1 MGGDQHGGRR
11 GGLRRQRRF
20 ALLTALLDGL
30 MVSAS
35 LFLAFGLMAGR
46 PDHWIRTPF
55 SLVFAV
61 GLSGAVVGVLAL
73 RGLYRVDVRYV
84 SLSEFLEI
92 IAVCVIASA
101 AVGTYDFFLRQDTAL
116 NAVLGPMLFAYYT
129 ISLLCGVRVVH
140 RSIAW
145 RSRSGGSS
153 TRHPNRALV
162 VRFGDH
168 AERLIRELDRQP
180 SAKFVV
186 VGIVDDDPAHKRL
199 RIRGVPVVGSI
210 ADLPDLVE
218 QLDIQDV
225 IVASVE
231 ISGSEIKRIFQLVRN
246 TNARVRI
253 MPTIDNLIRGAALTP
268 QMREIEIQDLLRRPP
283 VSIDLAKIAGY
294 LTGEHVLI
302 TGGGGSIGGEL
313 ARQVARLNPASLILV
328 GRGENSLYE
337 IEQEL
342 IQTTQLRPTAV
353 VADIRNRAAM
363 EEIFAKFR
371 PTVVFHAAAH
381 KHVPLM
387 ESNPIEAIE
396 NNALATRTL
405 AELAVKYGV
414 RKFIMLSTDKAVN
427 PRSAMGASKR
437 VCEMI
442 VSAYGATSETAFAA
456 VRFGNVLGSRG
467 SLVPLIQ
474 AQIRRG
480 GPVKVTHPDMTRF
493 FMTIPEAVQLV
504 LQAGAMGTRGEIFI
518 LDMGDPVRID
528 DLVRDIIRLHGL
540 VPDEDIRIEYTGA
553 RPGEKLHEA
562 LANDPEDLV
571 PTDHGK
577 INVVRTGTAIDRNWL
592 LRDLDRLAE
601 LCRQRKA
608 DEAKQMLM
616 DIAWGRTP
624 AAAEAEM
631 QSPKLSPRV
640 E

>member
-1 MGGDQHGGRR
+1 MGGDLQPSR
-11 GGLRRQRRF
+11 GAGLRRQRRF
-20 ALLTALLDGL
+20 ALLAALLDGL

-35 LFLAFGLMAGR
+35 LFLAFGLMSGQSG
-46 PDHWIRTPF
+46 HWIRTP
-55 SLVFAV
+55 V
-61 GLSGAVVGVLAL
+61 GLLVALGLSSAVVGILAL

-84 SLSEFLEI
+84 SLTEFLEI
-92 IAVCVIASA
+92 IAACVLASV
-101 AVGTYDFFLRQDTAL
+101 AVGVYDFFVRHDIAL
-116 NAVLGPMLFAYYT
+116 SASLGPVLFAYYT

-145 RSRSGGSS
+145 RSRTGVSA

-180 SAKFVV
+180 NSRFVV

-199 RIRGVPVVGSI
+199 RIRGVPVVGTI
-210 ADLPDLVE
+210 GDLPDAIE
-218 QLDIQDV
+218 GLDIHDV
-225 IVASVE
+225 IVASAE
-231 ISGSEIKRIFQLVRN
+231 IPGSEIKRIFQVVRN
-246 TNARVRI
+246 TSARVRI
-253 MPTIDNLIRGAALTP
+253 VPTIDNLIRGAALTP

-283 VSIDLAKIAGY
+283 VSVDLAKIAGY

-302 TGGGGSIGGEL
+302 TGGGGSIGSEL

-353 VADIRNRAAM
+353 VADIRNRAAI
-363 EEIFAKFR
+363 EEVVAKYR
-371 PTVVFHAAAH
+371 PTVIFHAAAH

-405 AELAVKYGV
+405 AELAVKHGV

-427 PRSAMGASKR
+427 PRSVMGASKR

-442 VSAYGATSETAFAA
+442 VSAYGATSETEFAA

-480 GPVKVTHPDMTRF
+480 GPVRVTHPEMTRF

-528 DLVRDIIRLHGL
+528 DLVRDIVRLHGL

-562 LANDPEDLV
+562 LANEPEDLV
-571 PTDHGK
+571 PTAHGK

-601 LCRQRKA
+601 LCRMRKA

-624 AAAEAEM
+624 AATESEIRSSRLTPRAE
-631 QSPKLSPRV
+631 
-640 E
+640 

>member
-1 MGGDQHGGRR
+1 
-11 GGLRRQRRF
+11 
-20 ALLTALLDGL
+20 TAN
-30 MVSAS
+30 SAS
-35 LFLAFGLMAGR
+35 VLVARALF
-46 PDHWIRTPF
+46 
-55 SLVFAV
+55 S
-61 GLSGAVVGVLAL
+61 
-73 RGLYRVDVRYV
+73 
-84 SLSEFLEI
+84 
-92 IAVCVIASA
+92 IAS
-101 AVGTYDFFLRQDTAL
+101 
-116 NAVLGPMLFAYYT
+116 
-129 ISLLCGVRVVH
+129 
-140 RSIAW
+140 
-145 RSRSGGSS
+145 
-153 TRHPNRALV
+153 
-162 VRFGDH
+162 
-168 AERLIRELDRQP
+168 
-180 SAKFVV
+180 
-186 VGIVDDDPAHKRL
+186 
-199 RIRGVPVVGSI
+199 
-210 ADLPDLVE
+210 
-218 QLDIQDV
+218 
-225 IVASVE
+225 
-231 ISGSEIKRIFQLVRN
+231 
-246 TNARVRI
+246 
-253 MPTIDNLIRGAALTP
+253 
-268 QMREIEIQDLLRRPP
+268 
-283 VSIDLAKIAGY
+283 
-294 LTGEHVLI
+294 
-302 TGGGGSIGGEL
+302 IG
-313 ARQVARLNPASLILV
+313 
-328 GRGENSLYE
+328 
-337 IEQEL
+337 
-342 IQTTQLRPTAV
+342 
-353 VADIRNRAAM
+353 
-363 EEIFAKFR
+363 
-371 PTVVFHAAAH
+371 
-381 KHVPLM
+381 
-387 ESNPIEAIE
+387 
-396 NNALATRTL
+396 
-405 AELAVKYGV
+405 LAVKYGV

>member
-1 MGGDQHGGRR
+1 MGGDSQLSR
-11 GGLRRQRRF
+11 GAGLRRQRRF
-20 ALLTALLDGL
+20 ALLATLLDGL

-35 LFLAFGLMAGR
+35 LFLALGLTAGH
-46 PDHWIRTPF
+46 PNHWIRSPF
-55 SLVFAV
+55 GLVLAL
-61 GLSGAVVGVLAL
+61 GLSAAVIGVLAL

-84 SLSEFLEI
+84 SLTEFLEI
-92 IAVCVIASA
+92 IAVCVLASV
-101 AVGTYDFFLRQDTAL
+101 AVGVYDFFVRHDTAL
-116 NAVLGPMLFAYYT
+116 NASLGPVLFAYYT

-140 RSIAW
+140 RSLAW
-145 RSRSGGSS
+145 RTRTAGSS
-153 TRHPNRALV
+153 TRHPNRALI

-180 SAKFVV
+180 NSRFVV
-186 VGIVDDDPAHKRL
+186 VGIVDDEPAHKRL
-199 RIRGVPVVGSI
+199 RIRGVPVVGTI
-210 ADLPDLVE
+210 AELPDAIE
-218 QLDIQDV
+218 RLDIHDV
-225 IVASVE
+225 IVASAEVP
-231 ISGSEIKRIFQLVRN
+231 GSEVKRIFQLVRN
-246 TNARVRI
+246 TSARVRI
-253 MPTIDNLIRGAALTP
+253 VPTIDNLIRGAALTP

-302 TGGGGSIGGEL
+302 TGGGGSIGSEL
-313 ARQVARLNPASLILV
+313 ARQVARLNPASLVLV

-353 VADIRNRAAM
+353 VADIRNRAAI
-363 EEIFAKFR
+363 EEVVAKYR

-427 PRSAMGASKR
+427 PRSVMGASKR
-437 VCEMI
+437 VCEMV
-442 VSAYGATSETAFAA
+442 VSAYGAASETEFAA

-480 GPVKVTHPDMTRF
+480 GPVRVTHPEMTRF

-571 PTDHGK
+571 PTAHGK
-577 INVVRTGTAIDRNWL
+577 INVVRSGTAIDRGWL

-601 LCRQRKA
+601 LCRMRKA

-624 AAAEAEM
+624 AATESEIRSSKVA
-631 QSPKLSPRV
+631 PRT

>member
-1 MGGDQHGGRR
+1 
-11 GGLRRQRRF
+11 
-20 ALLTALLDGL
+20 

-186 VGIVDDDPAHKRL
+186 VGIVDDDPTHKRL

-253 MPTIDNLIRGAALTP
+253 VPTIDNLIRGAALTP

-553 RPGEKLHEA
+553 RPGERLHEA